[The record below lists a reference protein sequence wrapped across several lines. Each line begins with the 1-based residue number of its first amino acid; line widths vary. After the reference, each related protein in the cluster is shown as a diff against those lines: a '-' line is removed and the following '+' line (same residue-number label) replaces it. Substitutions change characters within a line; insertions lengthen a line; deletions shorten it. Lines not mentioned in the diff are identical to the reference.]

1 LKRNIL
7 RSALP
12 GALLVLA
19 MAVGCASSSSD
30 PAAMAEK
37 ITRAVYANDFDATT
51 ADFDDDLKGQ
61 VTRAEVG
68 AISDKLHD
76 LGDFKQFSQRS
87 ANADTGRYDYDV
99 TLDRGS
105 VVVQLRLDP
114 SGKVGAY
121 RVVTA
126 MPAGSN

>member
-1 LKRNIL
+1 M

-12 GALLVLA
+12 GALLALA
-19 MAVGCASSSSD
+19 MAMGCASSSSD
-30 PAAMAEK
+30 PSALAEK
-37 ITRAVYANDFDATT
+37 ITRAVYANDFDGTT
-51 ADFDDDLKGQ
+51 TDFDDSLKGQ
-61 VTRAEVG
+61 VSRAEVG
-68 AISDKLHD
+68 ALSDKLHE
-76 LGDFKQFSQRS
+76 LGDIKQFSQRS
-87 ANADTGRYDYDV
+87 GNADTGRYDYDV

-126 MPAGSN
+126 VPSGS

>member
-1 LKRNIL
+1 
-7 RSALP
+7 
-12 GALLVLA
+12 
-19 MAVGCASSSSD
+19 MAVGCANSGD
-30 PAAMAEK
+30 PSALAEK
-37 ITRAVYANDFDATT
+37 ITRAVYANDFDGST
-51 ADFDDDLKGQ
+51 ADFDDTLKGE

-76 LGDFKQFSQRS
+76 LGDIKQFSQRS

-126 MPAGSN
+126 VPAGSM

>member
-1 LKRNIL
+1 M

-12 GALLVLA
+12 GALLALA
-19 MAVGCASSSSD
+19 IAVGTGCGNASD
-30 PAAMAEK
+30 PSALAEK
-37 ITRAVYANDFDATT
+37 ITRAVYANDFDSTT
-51 ADFDDDLKGQ
+51 ADFDDSLKGE

-76 LGDFKQFSQRS
+76 LGDIKQVSQRS

-126 MPAGSN
+126 VPAGSM

>member
-1 LKRNIL
+1 L
-7 RSALP
+7 RSSLP
-12 GALLVLA
+12 GALLLLA
-19 MAVGCASSSSD
+19 IATGCSNASD
-30 PAAMAEK
+30 PSAIAQK
-37 ITRAVYANDFDATT
+37 ITQAVYANDFDSTT
-51 ADFDDDLKGQ
+51 ADFDDSLKAE

-76 LGDFKQFSQRS
+76 LGSITQFSQRS
-87 ANADTGRYDYDV
+87 GNADTGRYDYDV
-99 TLDRGS
+99 TLDHGS

-126 MPAGSN
+126 VPAGSI